1 MEKKEKNAKNDNNNK
16 MRRTVRNKEYFD
28 SSKKIYDYGD
38 YIYNKNRRYSD
49 KRVVKMDF
57 LENRRKTMRVPNK
70 NKKINE
76 NILKPKIYISS
87 KTNANKNLIEKKLN
101 ISSKIKSNK
110 NINDSILKKKGN
122 VINKINDNNSKKISK
137 NISSKKVD
145 NNINYITFSCIKEE
159 DIYKWKEIL
168 YNHNQAFGIIQLN
181 ENIDNNEDN
190 KILTKYKDVEKNAKN
205 PDDYDV
211 LQKDA
216 IRTRVN
222 ETKSM
227 KDFVQTLEI
236 LIKFFI
242 NENKVEY
249 KQGLNEMI
257 GAFLILKYSNVKK
270 DMTLSEVYNLLNGF
284 INLFA
289 FNYYYDESVYSMKN
303 SFGLLTLLI
312 KYHDPEIYNAF
323 EKASI
328 CPEMYATSWLLTVF
342 AYKLQLDILFYLWNK
357 LILENDELMIY
368 YIIVAL
374 LINRKSIF
382 IDANIGSLPILLNK
396 ISIDTEKDVDIIFE
410 SALNL
415 RKKTPYSFRLF
426 AKKLEIIQHKSNQH
440 KDKFNLYHPNT
451 LISIPIFPSEIYYI
465 CYKDIIKCPDEN
477 HNYCM
482 NIKADCEH
490 CDMKIEKDIN
500 YIILDLR
507 ISDKGFFVTSNE
519 KSGFLPHLT
528 VIDDKDINNNDLL
541 NAIDNRFKDLKNKY
555 HFIFMTSKSECI
567 NESEKDPFVDFKDD
581 NPDNSDIKSDSKSA
595 RTTKAIKLEKKNK
608 KLTHEE
614 KNIIKE
620 TDNLKKIISY
630 LVSNGYPYVSY
641 IYGGFETIHNEIM
654 NSQGNE
660 GNIYSEISLLNH
672 SDAKCALCKNNKKL
686 LKKSLSPDSKT
697 YPIKTKTF
705 MKSLSPKN
713 LGGFFKK
720 NESKSIEVESKPSYR
735 NISLDEVN
743 KMISETKYFAAPCNF
758 IIDNKNKKSMKK
770 NSVGNVYDNQGML
783 IIYEKKIFAIK
794 TSIYEHR
801 PMEIINEIPLDSLKD
816 FKIKCKLFAHINFV
830 NKEKNNKKEFLIV
843 RFNYEQDSKKFI
855 DSLNKVLKEH

>member
-1 MEKKEKNAKNDNNNK
+1 MLYAYQFIPPKVQSLEKPI
-16 MRRTVRNKEYFD
+16 MTRPV
-28 SSKKIYDYGD
+28 
-38 YIYNKNRRYSD
+38 
-49 KRVVKMDF
+49 
-57 LENRRKTMRVPNK
+57 
-70 NKKINE
+70 
-76 NILKPKIYISS
+76 LKPSV
-87 KTNANKNLIEKKLN
+87 EDG
-101 ISSKIKSNK
+101 IKMPQ
-110 NINDSILKKKGN
+110 INCLREHSLQTLFHG
-122 VINKINDNNSKKISK
+122 INRIMK
-137 NISSKKVD
+137 

-159 DIYKWKEIL
+159 NVNKWKEIL

-190 KILTKYKDVEKNAKN
+190 KILTKYKDAEKNAKN

-222 ETKSM
+222 ETKSIP
-227 KDFVQTLEI
+227 DFVQTLE
-236 LIKFFI
+236 LMIKFFI

-249 KQGLNEMI
+249 KQGLNEMV

-270 DMTLSEVYNLLNGF
+270 TMTLSEVYNLLNGF

-312 KYHDPEIYNAF
+312 KYHDPEIYNVF
-323 EKASI
+323 EKATI
-328 CPEMYATSWLLTVF
+328 YPEMYATSWLLTVF

-368 YIIVAL
+368 YIVVAL
-374 LINRKSIF
+374 LINRKNILVNS
-382 IDANIGSLPILLNK
+382 NIGSIPILLNK

-426 AKKLEIIQHKSNQH
+426 AKKLEILEHKSSLH

-451 LISIPIFPSEIYYI
+451 LISLPIFPCEIYYI

-477 HNYCM
+477 HNYRM

-490 CDMKIEKDIN
+490 CDMKIEKEIN

-507 ISDKGFFVTSNE
+507 ISEKGLFVTSNE
-519 KSGFLPHLT
+519 KSGFLPQMT
-528 VIDDKDINNNDLL
+528 MIDHKDLNNNDLV

-555 HFIFMTSKSECI
+555 HFIFMISKADSI
-567 NESEKDPFVDFKDD
+567 NEYEKDPFFDFKDD
-581 NPDNSDIKSDSKSA
+581 NIDSDIKSDTKSA
-595 RTTKAIKLEKKNK
+595 GTTKAIKLEKKNK

-654 NSQGNE
+654 NSQNNE
-660 GNIYSEISLLNH
+660 DNIYSEINLLNH
-672 SDAKCALCKNNKKL
+672 NDIKCVLCKNNKKL
-686 LKKSLSPDSKT
+686 KKSLSPDHS

-705 MKSLSPKN
+705 FKSISPKKMG
-713 LGGFFKK
+713 LFKK
-720 NESKSIEVESKPSYR
+720 NENKSVEVEAKAATYR
-735 NISLDEVN
+735 NITLDEVN

-758 IIDNKNKKSMKK
+758 IIDNKK
-770 NSVGNVYDNQGML
+770 NG
-783 IIYEKKIFAIK
+783 K
-794 TSIYEHR
+794 
-801 PMEIINEIPLDSLKD
+801 
-816 FKIKCKLFAHINFV
+816 NF
-830 NKEKNNKKEFLIV
+830 
-843 RFNYEQDSKKFI
+843 
-855 DSLNKVLKEH
+855 

>member
-1 MEKKEKNAKNDNNNK
+1 MEKKEKNTKNDYNMK
-16 MRRTVRNKEYFD
+16 FRRTVRNKAYLD
-28 SSKKIYDYGD
+28 SSKKVNDFGEYL
-38 YIYNKNRRYSD
+38 YIKNRRYSD
-49 KRVVKMDF
+49 KRVIKMDF
-57 LENRRKTMRVPNK
+57 LENRRKTMRIPNK

-76 NILKPKIYISS
+76 NILKPKKNISS
-87 KTNANKNLIEKKLN
+87 KGNSNKNIIEKKLN
-101 ISSKIKSNK
+101 ISNKIKSNK
-110 NINDSILKKKGN
+110 NINDYISKQKVS
-122 VINKINDNNSKKISK
+122 VINKINDTNNS
-137 NISSKKVD
+137 NKKVS
-145 NNINYITFSCIKEE
+145 NNTNANNTESNINYITFSFIKEE
-159 DIYKWKEIL
+159 NIYKWKEIL
-168 YNHNQAFGIIQLN
+168 YNHNQAFGIMQLN

-190 KILTKYKDVEKNAKN
+190 IILTKYKDAEKTAKN

-227 KDFVQTLEI
+227 KDFVETLEA
-236 LIKFFI
+236 LIKYFI

-270 DMTLSEVYNLLNGF
+270 GMTLSEVYNLLNGF

-312 KYHDPEIYNAF
+312 KYHDPEIYNTF
-323 EKASI
+323 EKATLY
-328 CPEMYATSWLLTVF
+328 PEMYATSWLLTVF

-382 IDANIGSLPILLNK
+382 VNANIGSIPILLNK

-410 SALNL
+410 LALNL

-426 AKKLEIIQHKSNQH
+426 AKKLEVLQHKSNQH

-451 LISIPIFPSEIYYI
+451 LISLPIFPSEIYYI

-477 HNYCM
+477 HNYRM

-507 ISDKGFFVTSNE
+507 ISEKGFFVTSNE

-528 VIDDKDINNNDLL
+528 MIDHKDINNNDLL
-541 NAIDNRFKDLKNKY
+541 NVIDNRFKDLKNKY
-555 HFIFMTSKSECI
+555 HFILMISKAECI

-581 NPDNSDIKSDSKSA
+581 SQDNSDIRNDSKSA
-595 RTTKAIKLEKKNK
+595 KTPKAIKLEKKNK

-614 KNIIKE
+614 KNFIKE
-620 TDNLKKIISY
+620 RDNLKKIISY

-654 NSQGNE
+654 DSQNDE
-660 GNIYSEISLLNH
+660 NNIYSEISLLNH
-672 SDAKCALCKNNKKL
+672 NDVKCVLCKNNKKL
-686 LKKSLSPDSKT
+686 LKKSLSPDSKSF
-697 YPIKTKTF
+697 PIKTKTF
-705 MKSLSPKN
+705 MKSISPKKVSLFN
-713 LGGFFKK
+713 KS
-720 NESKSIEVESKPSYR
+720 ETKSIEIEKKPTYR
-735 NISLDEVN
+735 NISLEEVN

-758 IIDNKNKKSMKK
+758 IIDTKKSAKK

-783 IIYEKKIFAIK
+783 IIYDKKLFAIK

-801 PMEIINEIPLDSLKD
+801 PMEIINEIPLSNLKD
-816 FKIKCKLFAHINFV
+816 FKIKYKLFAHINFV
-830 NKEKNNKKEFLIV
+830 NKEKKNLKEILIV
-843 RFNYEQDSKKFI
+843 KFNYEQDSKKFI
-855 DSLNKVLKEH
+855 DSLNKVLKEK

>member
-1 MEKKEKNAKNDNNNK
+1 
-16 MRRTVRNKEYFD
+16 
-28 SSKKIYDYGD
+28 
-38 YIYNKNRRYSD
+38 
-49 KRVVKMDF
+49 MDF
-57 LENRRKTMRVPNK
+57 LENRRKTMKIPNK
-70 NKKINE
+70 IRKINE
-76 NILKPKIYISS
+76 NFLKPKI
-87 KTNANKNLIEKKLN
+87 N
-101 ISSKIKSNK
+101 ISSKINANKKIIEKRLNISNKIKSNK
-110 NINDSILKKKGN
+110 SISANNSNLKGN
-122 VINKINDNNSKKISK
+122 TINKINDNSN
-137 NISSKKVD
+137 KKVS
-145 NNINYITFSCIKEE
+145 NNINTNNVDKNVNYITFSCIKEE
-159 DIYKWKEIL
+159 NINKWKEIL

-190 KILTKYKDVEKNAKN
+190 KIFSKYKDVEKNAKN
-205 PDDYDV
+205 PEDYDV

-227 KDFVQTLEI
+227 KDFVETLEI

-323 EKASI
+323 ESATI
-328 CPEMYATSWLLTVF
+328 YPEMYATSWLLTVF

-368 YIIVAL
+368 YVIVAL

-382 IDANIGSLPILLNK
+382 VNANIGSIPILLNK
-396 ISIDTEKDVDIIFE
+396 ISIDTEKDVDLIFE

-426 AKKLEIIQHKSNQH
+426 AKKLEILQNKSNQH

-477 HNYCM
+477 HNYCT

-507 ISDKGFFVTSNE
+507 ISEKGFFITSNE
-519 KSGFLPHLT
+519 KSGFIPHLT
-528 VIDDKDINNNDLL
+528 MIDHKDINNNDLL
-541 NAIDNRFKDLKNKY
+541 DAIDNRFKDLKNNY
-555 HFIFMTSKSECI
+555 HFIFMTSKAECI

-581 NPDNSDIKSDSKSA
+581 NPDSSDIKSDSKSA
-595 RTTKAIKLEKKNK
+595 ATSKPIKVEKKIK

-620 TDNLKKIISY
+620 SDNLKKIISF

-654 NSQGNE
+654 NAQNNE
-660 GNIYSEISLLNH
+660 SNIYSEISLLNH
-672 SDAKCALCKNNKKL
+672 SNAKCALCKNN
-686 LKKSLSPDSKT
+686 
-697 YPIKTKTF
+697 
-705 MKSLSPKN
+705 
-713 LGGFFKK
+713 
-720 NESKSIEVESKPSYR
+720 
-735 NISLDEVN
+735 
-743 KMISETKYFAAPCNF
+743 
-758 IIDNKNKKSMKK
+758 
-770 NSVGNVYDNQGML
+770 
-783 IIYEKKIFAIK
+783 
-794 TSIYEHR
+794 
-801 PMEIINEIPLDSLKD
+801 
-816 FKIKCKLFAHINFV
+816 
-830 NKEKNNKKEFLIV
+830 
-843 RFNYEQDSKKFI
+843 
-855 DSLNKVLKEH
+855 